1 MRTKIM
7 IFSVVLLALG
17 VSAHVAEQSRPEV
30 AMASAAKA
38 FLTSLDEA
46 QRAKVQFPFD
56 SEERFNWHYIP
67 RVRKGLPLAEM
78 TPIQRDAAFALL
90 KTGLSVSGF
99 TRAESIRSLE
109 LVLRALENR
118 NSRDPEQYF
127 FSIFGGPGEKSWA
140 WRYEGHHLSQ
150 NWTVVAGK
158 AVATSPAFF
167 GANPAVV
174 MDGPAKGTRALPA
187 EADLGWEML
196 EGLEGKSREMAI
208 VAGAAPNEIITANS
222 RKAAILENVGL
233 SVRDMSSKERGLLMR
248 LIDAHAS
255 AQQTDL
261 AAARLAAIKAAGFE
275 NVRFAWIGATKNA
288 PGAAHYY
295 RIQGPTF
302 LIEYDNTQNN
312 ANHQHIVWRDFAGD
326 FGTDVLAEHY
336 ATDSEHAGTTP
347 LRTRAP
353 YVQR

>member
-1 MRTKIM
+1 MRTKIV
-7 IFSVVLLALG
+7 IFAAVLLALG
-17 VSAHVAEQSRPEV
+17 AGVHVAEQGRPEV
-30 AMASAAKA
+30 AMATAAKA
-38 FLTSLDEA
+38 FMATLDDA
-46 QRAKVQFPFD
+46 QRAKVQFEFD

-78 TPIQRDAAFALL
+78 KPAQRDAAMALL
-90 KTGLSVSGF
+90 KTGLSASGF
-99 TRAESIRSLE
+99 TRAEAIRSLE
-109 LVLRALENR
+109 LVLRAMEKR
-118 NSRDPEQYF
+118 DSRDPEQYF
-127 FSIFGGPGEKSWA
+127 FSIFGAPGGKSWA

-158 AVATSPAFF
+158 SVATSPAFF

-174 MDGPAKGTRALPA
+174 MDGPSKGTRALPA
-187 EADLGWEML
+187 EADLGWAML

-208 VAGAAPNEIITANS
+208 VAGAAPNEILTANS

-233 SVRDMSSKERGLLMR
+233 SVRDMSSKERALLMR

-261 AAARLAAIKAAGFE
+261 AAARLAAIKAAGIE
-275 NVRFAWIGATKNA
+275 NVKFAWIGATRNE

-336 ATDSEHAGTTP
+336 ATDSEH
-347 LRTRAP
+347 RTARIK
-353 YVQR
+353 

>member
-1 MRTKIM
+1 MRTKIV
-7 IFSVVLLALG
+7 IFAAVLLALG
-17 VSAHVAEQSRPEV
+17 AGVRVAEQGRPEV
-30 AMASAAKA
+30 AMAAAAKA
-38 FLTSLDEA
+38 FLATLDEA
-46 QRAKVQFPFD
+46 QRAKAQFAFD

-78 TPIQRDAAFALL
+78 KPAQRDAAIALL
-90 KTGLSVSGF
+90 KTGLSASGF
-99 TRAESIRSLE
+99 TRAEAIRSLE
-109 LVLRALENR
+109 LVLRAMEKR
-118 NSRDPEQYF
+118 DSRDPEQYF
-127 FSIFGGPGEKSWA
+127 FEIFGTPGEKSWA

-158 AVATSPAFF
+158 FVATSPAFF

-187 EADLGWEML
+187 EADLGWAML

-208 VAGAAPNEIITANS
+208 VAGAAPTEIITTNS

-233 SVRDMSSKERGLLMR
+233 SVRDMSTKERGLLMR

-255 AQQTDL
+255 AQQTEL
-261 AAARLAAIKAAGFE
+261 AAARLAAIKAAGIE
-275 NVRFAWIGATKNA
+275 NVKFTWIGATKNE

-302 LIEYDNTQNN
+302 LIEYDNSQNN
-312 ANHQHIVWRDFAGD
+312 ANHQHIVWRDFNGD
-326 FGTDVLAEHY
+326 FGEDILAKHY
-336 ATDSEHAGTTP
+336 ATDSEHAN
-347 LRTRAP
+347 TR
-353 YVQR
+353 VK

>member
-1 MRTKIM
+1 MGKFV
-7 IFSVVLLALG
+7 IFAAVLLALG
-17 VSAHVAEQSRPEV
+17 AGARVAEQGRPEV
-30 AMASAAKA
+30 AMAAAAKA
-38 FLTSLDEA
+38 FLGVLDDA
-46 QRAKVQFPFD
+46 QRAKVQFSFD
-56 SEERFNWHYIP
+56 SEERFNWHFIP
-67 RVRKGLPLAEM
+67 RARKGLPIAEM
-78 TPIQRDAAFALL
+78 TPAQRSAAFALL
-90 KTGLSVSGF
+90 KTGLSASGY
-99 TRAESIRSLE
+99 TRAEAIRSLE
-109 LVLRALENR
+109 NVLRAMENR

-127 FSIFGGPGEKSWA
+127 FTIFGGPGDKSWG

-158 AVATSPAFF
+158 SVSTSPAFF

-174 MDGPAKGTRALPA
+174 RDGPAKGTRALPA

-196 EGLEGKSREMAI
+196 DGLEGKSREMAI
-208 VAGAAPNEIITANS
+208 VAGAAPADIITANS

-233 SVRDMSSKERGLLMR
+233 SVRDMNSKERGLLMR

-275 NVRFAWIGATKNA
+275 NVRFAWIGATRNE

-326 FGTDVLAEHY
+326 FGGDLLAAHY
-336 ATDSEHAGTTP
+336 ATDSEHRQPGAK
-347 LRTRAP
+347 
-353 YVQR
+353 

>member
-1 MRTKIM
+1 MGPKVV
-7 IFSVVLLALG
+7 IFAAVLLTLG
-17 VSAHVAEQSRPEV
+17 AGVHVAEQGRPEV
-30 AMASAAKA
+30 AMAGAANA
-38 FLTSLDEA
+38 FLASLDEA
-46 QRAKVQFPFD
+46 QRTKVQFAFD
-56 SEERFNWHYIP
+56 SEERFNWHFIP

-78 TPIQRDAAFALL
+78 SPTQRAAAIALL
-90 KTGLSVSGF
+90 KTGFSGSGF
-99 TRAESIRSLE
+99 TRAEAIRGLE
-109 LVLRALENR
+109 NVLRAMEKR
-118 NSRDPEQYF
+118 DSRDPEQYF
-127 FSIFGGPGEKSWA
+127 VSIFGSPGSKSWG
-140 WRYEGHHLSQ
+140 WRYEGHHVAQ

-158 AVATSPAFF
+158 AVATTPAFF

-174 MDGPAKGTRALPA
+174 PDGPMKGTRALPA

-196 EGLEGKSREMAI
+196 EGLEGHSRELAI
-208 VAGAAPNEIITANS
+208 VAGAAPADIVTGNS

-233 SVRDMSSKERGLLMR
+233 SVREMSNKERGLLMR

-255 AQQTDL
+255 TQQADL

-312 ANHQHIVWRDFAGD
+312 ANHQHVVWRDFNGD
-326 FGTDVLAEHY
+326 FGADVLAEHY
-336 ATDSEHAGTTP
+336 AADAGHARSR
-347 LRTRAP
+347 LK
-353 YVQR
+353 

>member
-1 MRTKIM
+1 MV
-7 IFSVVLLALG
+7 IFAAVLLALG
-17 VSAHVAEQSRPEV
+17 AGVRVAEQGRPEM
-30 AMASAAKA
+30 AMAGAAKT
-38 FLTSLDEA
+38 FLATLDDA
-46 QRAKVQFPFD
+46 QRAKVQFDFD

-78 TPIQRDAAFALL
+78 TPAQRDAAIAFL
-90 KTGLSVSGF
+90 KTGLSASGV
-99 TRAESIRSLE
+99 TRAEAIRSLE
-109 LVLRALENR
+109 LVLRAMENR

-127 FSIFGGPGEKSWA
+127 FSIFGSPGGTSWA

-158 AVATSPAFF
+158 SVATSPAFF

-187 EADLGWEML
+187 EADLGWAML
-196 EGLEGKSREMAI
+196 DGLEGASRGKAI
-208 VAGAAPNEIITANS
+208 LAGAAPSEIITANS
-222 RKAAILENVGL
+222 RKAAILENAGL
-233 SVRDMSSKERGLLMR
+233 SVREMSGKERDHLMR

-255 AQQTDL
+255 AQQSDL
-261 AAARLAAIKAAGFE
+261 AAARLSAIKAAGIE
-275 NVRFAWIGATKNA
+275 NVKFAWIGATKNE

-326 FGTDVLAEHY
+326 FGDDILAKHY
-336 ATDSEHAGTTP
+336 ATDSEH
-347 LRTRAP
+347 TR
-353 YVQR
+353 RRDRRD